1 MTVSE
6 EKAMVVAD
14 RNELCSYLALE
25 IICVYNFD
33 KNKVKHLTVITK
45 RDTAPLL

>member
-6 EKAMVVAD
+6 EKAMVAAD
-14 RNELCSYLALE
+14 RNELGAHIWLLKW
-25 IICVYNFD
+25 VYNFD
-33 KNKVKHLTVITK
+33 KNKTLTVITK